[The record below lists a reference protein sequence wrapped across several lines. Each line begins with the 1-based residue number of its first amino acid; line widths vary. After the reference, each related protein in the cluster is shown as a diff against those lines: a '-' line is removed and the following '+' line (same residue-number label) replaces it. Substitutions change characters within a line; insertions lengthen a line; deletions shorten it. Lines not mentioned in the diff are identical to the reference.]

1 MLTYRYLL
9 AGMTGLALALA
20 VVATA
25 SAEGRRHGSSR
36 NGGPNDAEDSSRSQF
51 AAPACNVP
59 HDGHVQFV
67 NNRSPFRGTSRGAYG
82 GIFFA
87 GGGTTVSAGNSS
99 RSTGNS
105 QGVPAAPGSPAAGGR
120 TPAPPATGGR
130 EPSGPSR
137 PGLPVV
143 PPDPGASGAG
153 GNGAK
158 VGGAGLVR
166 SAALLYRGVLIQL
179 VNLWGADPTYSHGFL
194 VPPIALFLVWQE
206 RDRLRQASLEPSALG

>member
-158 VGGAGLVR
+158 VGGGA
-166 SAALLYRGVLIQL
+166 
-179 VNLWGADPTYSHGFL
+179 ADPGR
-194 VPPIALFLVWQE
+194 PMAANPE
-206 RDRLRQASLEPSALG
+206 PASLLLIGTGLGSVLLARRRR